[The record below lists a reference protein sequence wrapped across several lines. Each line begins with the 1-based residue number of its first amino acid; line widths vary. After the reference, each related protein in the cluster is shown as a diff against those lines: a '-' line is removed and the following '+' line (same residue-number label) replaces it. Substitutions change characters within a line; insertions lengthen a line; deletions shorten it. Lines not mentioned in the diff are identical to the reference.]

1 MTVLVG
7 YQWAA
12 SPKEATVLE
21 DGAVTWTGATRV
33 MSAADRVAVELA
45 CRTAE
50 AVGARTLGVCVA
62 GPPAA
67 ADPRARSSALACGPD
82 EVVVVACERE
92 PDTAEVAGALAAVV
106 AQRGDVRLVV
116 LGDCAADAGTRM
128 VAPVLGG
135 LLGWPVLTEVG
146 EVVPD
151 PTGGFEAVD
160 DSRGARRRTRLTGPA
175 VVAVAVDAC
184 VPRQLGLRQILAAD
198 SKPSRVVPADE
209 LGLTAP
215 GLQVLGRAPL
225 ERGHRRGHVI
235 DDPDPA
241 RAAAL
246 LLDELIDGGVL

>member
-21 DGAVTWTGATRV
+21 DGSVTWTGANRV
-33 MSAADRVAVELA
+33 VSAADRVAIELA

-50 AVGARTLGVCVA
+50 ATGSRTVGVCVTGPQA
-62 GPPAA
+62 G

-82 EVVVVACERE
+82 EVVVVAGGRE
-92 PDTAEVAGALAAVV
+92 PDTCDVAAALAAVV
-106 AQRGDVRLVV
+106 AQLGDVDLVV

-135 LLGWPVLTEVG
+135 LLGWPTLTEVG
-146 EVVPD
+146 EVAPD
-151 PTGGFEAVD
+151 PAGGFEVVD

-175 VVAVAVDAC
+175 VLGVAVDAC

-198 SKPSRVVPADE
+198 SKPSRVVPAAE
-209 LGLTAP
+209 LGSTAP
-215 GLQVLGRAPL
+215 ALEVLDRAPVDLGR
-225 ERGHRRGHVI
+225 RRGHVI
-235 DDPDPA
+235 DEADPA

-246 LLDELIDGGVL
+246 LVDELIEAGAL